1 MGRVRDYLKAV
12 TGQLGLQTPVGQWA
26 QKITDAIEALI
37 EAQEQQSTPT
47 THPPQS
53 GSFVQTQYS
62 SLGPGQLLA
71 NGSNIVFDAAGYG
84 DIAYNNAS
92 GVFTLAPNTTYR
104 LTAHFALSSF
114 SGETVN
120 FGIEWVDANSNLV
133 LHDGHGAFLT
143 PGTNTN
149 SVQTQPTA
157 ETFHTTGPGGQT
169 VKLRVTGATGTAT
182 ALGGLSYAL
191 VEVA

>member
-1 MGRVRDYLKAV
+1 M
-12 TGQLGLQTPVGQWA
+12 
-26 QKITDAIEALI
+26 
-37 EAQEQQSTPT
+37 
-47 THPPQS
+47 
-53 GSFVQTQYS
+53 QTQYS
-62 SLGPGQLLA
+62 SLGAGQALV
-71 NGSNIVFDAAGYG
+71 NGSTILFDAAGYG
-84 DIAYNNAS
+84 DISYNPLT
-92 GVFTLAPNTTYR
+92 GIFTLAPNPTYR

-120 FGIEWVDANSNLV
+120 FGIEWVDANSNVV

-157 ETFHTTGPGGQT
+157 ETFHKTGNSGQT